1 MHVPEPRRITREVE
15 GIIRRVDPIS
25 RELDV
30 HIADTAICCDV
41 PSNCPITLRGERV
54 KFRLLQP
61 QDRVRIV
68 LTESNGSRVAEAI
81 DVQPIR

>member
-1 MHVPEPRRITREVE
+1 MHVPDTRRTTREVE
-15 GIIRRVDPIS
+15 GIVRRVDPIC

-30 HIADTAICCDV
+30 HIAGTAISCDV
-41 PSNCPITLRGERV
+41 PRDCPITLRGERV

-68 LTESNGSRVAEAI
+68 LTESDGSRIAEAI
-81 DVQPIR
+81 DVQPVR